1 MKRVPSDTPG
11 RRRGALMHQLRG
23 ALGPS
28 PEDVVGIDLPRHQ
41 LRALFIVDKHGP
53 LSVGRLAQD
62 TGASLASASS
72 LADRLVRSGYLER
85 QPDPADRRRVLL
97 VVTRLG
103 HEVVE
108 RLEARFH
115 ERFDRLVGAM
125 SPDGRASLEAGLTD
139 MIRAAQALGLLAR
152 PDQHPTHGDHP

>member
-1 MKRVPSDTPG
+1 MNHVPSDTPG
-11 RRRGALMHQLRG
+11 RRLGALMHQLRG

-72 LADRLVRSGYLER
+72 LADR
-85 QPDPADRRRVLL
+85 RRVLL
-97 VVTRLG
+97 VVTGPG
-103 HEVVE
+103 HEVVA

>member
-1 MKRVPSDTPG
+1 MNRVPSDTPG
-11 RRRGALMHQLRG
+11 RRLGGLMHQLRG

-53 LSVGRLAQD
+53 LPVGRLAQD

-97 VVTRLG
+97 VVTGHG

-108 RLEARFH
+108 RLEVRFH
-115 ERFDRLVGAM
+115 ERFERLVGAM
-125 SPDGRASLEAGLTD
+125 SPDGRAALEAGLTD

-152 PDQHPTHGDHP
+152 PDQHPTPGGHP

>member
-1 MKRVPSDTPG
+1 MSPGQPDTPG
-11 RRRGALMHQLRG
+11 QRLGGLMHQLRG

-53 LSVGRLAQD
+53 LSVGRLAQA
-62 TGASLASASS
+62 TGASLASTSS
-72 LADRLVRSGYLER
+72 LADRLVRSGHLER

-97 VVTRLG
+97 VATGLG
-103 HEVVE
+103 HDVVE

-125 SPDGRASLEAGLTD
+125 SPEGRVALEAGLTD
-139 MIRAAQALGLLAR
+139 MIRAAQALGLR
-152 PDQHPTHGDHP
+152 TPPGHHPTHGDQP